1 MPATAANSPR
11 STAGAASGPARLP
24 SGAARLPSGTTRP
37 TPRGVDL
44 RRRIWRVTWRRA
56 LAGAVVLVF
65 VSALTFAL
73 AAASPFDPLVT
84 LLGAQYEHTSA
95 AQRADLAA
103 RLGTDLPWW
112 RQWAQWLSAGFSGD
126 WGFSQVYAQPVTQV
140 LAERLPWTLLLSG
153 CGLAGALLLALLGA
167 RVAAR
172 NPGGWLDNLL
182 VTATVALQAIPPFVV
197 ALAAVIIF
205 AVTLGW
211 LPSSGAFP
219 ATGEITVA
227 TIGRHLLLPAAV
239 LALTQC
245 PWLVLSL
252 HRAVTEA
259 TTADPVRAARLRGLD
274 ERTVFTRH
282 TLPAALGPW
291 IGLAGTRLPELVA
304 GSVLI
309 EAVFGWPGVAA
320 AFIESAK
327 SLDFALL
334 AALVTATTAVV
345 LAGSWA
351 ADVAHMAIDP
361 RVSHVS

>member
-1 MPATAANSPR
+1 MPATALRAPHP
-11 STAGAASGPARLP
+11 TADD
-24 SGAARLPSGTTRP
+24 P
-37 TPRGVDL
+37 TPPEAAAPPRGSDL
-44 RRRIWRVTWRRA
+44 PVRIWRLTWRRA
-56 LAGAVVLVF
+56 LSGAAVLLL
-65 VSALTFAL
+65 VSALAFAL
-73 AAASPFDPLVT
+73 AAASPFDPLVG
-84 LLGAQYEHTSA
+84 LLGARYEHTSA
-95 AQRADLAA
+95 AERAELAA

-112 RQWAQWLSAGFSGD
+112 RHWADWLSGGLTGD
-126 WGFSQVYAQPVTQV
+126 WGFSRVYAQPVGQV

-153 CGLAGALLLALLGA
+153 CGLAGALLLALLTA

-172 NPGGWLDNLL
+172 RPGGRLDSLL
-182 VTATVALQAIPPFVV
+182 LAGSVALQAIPPFVI
-197 ALAAVIIF
+197 ALAAVIVF

-211 LPSSGAFP
+211 LPSAGAFP
-219 ATGEITVA
+219 ATGEVTAATVLP
-227 TIGRHLLLPAAV
+227 HLVLPATV

-252 HRAVTEA
+252 HSAVTEA
-259 TTADPVRAARLRGLD
+259 ATADPVRAARLRGLD

-291 IGLAGTRLPELVA
+291 LGLAGTRLPELVA
-304 GSVLI
+304 GSVLV

-327 SLDFALL
+327 TLDFALL

-351 ADVAHMAIDP
+351 ADVAHMVIDP
-361 RVSHVS
+361 RVNHVA